1 MPRLQRK
8 GVGDM
13 IVKVRIKT
21 PKRLS
26 RKARELLEE
35 LRKEIEEQ

>member
-1 MPRLQRK
+1 M
-8 GVGDM
+8 M
-13 IVKVRIKT
+13 VKVKVKT

-35 LRKEIEEQ
+35 LKKETE